1 MSEERETIPTL
12 ENTTK
17 RIIIIGGGPAGLM
30 AATQLLKSDCEIL
43 ILDQK
48 ASVGRKFLVAGDGGF
63 NLTHSET
70 PGEFRDKYDSEWIK
84 KTIRQFS
91 NKDWIRFLKQIG
103 IETKVGSSGKIFPAD
118 EIKPVQVLNAWKE
131 FLAPKVQFVLNTRFL
146 NFDEK
151 QVEVERD
158 GKTEKMDFDYLVLA
172 LGGKSWPVTGSDGA
186 WVPVFEKKGIAMNE
200 FQASNSGLVLYEN
213 WLGDL
218 EGKILKNI
226 RTTCG
231 DQTCTGDLTVTSYG
245 LEGKPAY
252 AINGAL
258 RKMEKPLF
266 KVDFKPQM
274 TNEKVFEI
282 LKKAKNP
289 SQGLKE
295 LKLGEVAVF
304 WIKNFVSKER
314 FLNPKELTKAVK
326 EFPIGIKGFRPI
338 DEVISSAGGVLDT
351 ELSESGELNLFPN
364 VFVAGE
370 MIDWDAPTGGYL
382 IQGCVSSG
390 YVAGKAISKMINWQ

>member
-1 MSEERETIPTL
+1 M
-12 ENTTK
+12 K
-17 RIIIIGGGPAGLM
+17 RVVIIGGGPAGLM
-30 AATQLLKSDCEIL
+30 AAAQLLKSDCEIL

-70 PGEFRDKYDSEWIK
+70 PSEFRDKYDSDWIK
-84 KTIRQFS
+84 QTIRQFS
-91 NKDWIRFLKQIG
+91 NKDFIRFLKLLG
-103 IETKVGSSGKIFPAD
+103 IETKIGSSGKIFPED
-118 EIKPVQVLNAWKE
+118 ELKPIQVLNAWKE
-131 FLAPKVQFVLNTRFL
+131 YLEPKVQFVLNARFL

-151 QVEVERD
+151 QVEIERE
-158 GKTEKMDFDYLVLA
+158 GKTEKIDFDYLVLA

-186 WVPVFEKKGIAMNE
+186 WTTVFEQKGIALNPFE
-200 FQASNSGLVLYEN
+200 ASNSGLVLYEN

-226 RTTCG
+226 RTSCG
-231 DQTCTGDLTVTSYG
+231 NQSCSGDLVCTSYG

-258 RKMEKPLF
+258 RKMEKPVF
-266 KVDFKPQM
+266 KVDLKPQM
-274 TNEKVFEI
+274 ALEKVFEV

-314 FLNPKELTKAVK
+314 FLNPKELAKVIK

-338 DEVISSAGGVLDT
+338 DEVISCAGGVADT
-351 ELSESGELNLFPN
+351 EISEFGELHQFPN

-390 YVAGKAISKMINWQ
+390 YVAGKRISKQMIN

>member
-1 MSEERETIPTL
+1 MERV
-12 ENTTK
+12 
-17 RIIIIGGGPAGLM
+17 IIIGGGPAGLM

-43 ILDQK
+43 LLDQK

-70 PGEFRDKYDSEWIK
+70 QSEFREKYDSDWIK
-84 KTIRQFS
+84 QAVRQFS
-91 NKDWIRFLKQIG
+91 NKDWIKFLKQIG
-103 IETKVGSSGKIFPAD
+103 IETKVGSSGKIFPEDA
-118 EIKPVQVLNAWKE
+118 IKPIQVLNAWKQLLE
-131 FLAPKVQFVLNTRFL
+131 PKVQFMLNTRFVD
-146 NFDEK
+146 FDEK

-158 GKTEKMDFDYLVLA
+158 GKLEKIDFDYLVLA
-172 LGGKSWPVTGSDGA
+172 LGGKSWPITGSDGF
-186 WVPVFEKKGIAMNE
+186 WTTVFEQKGIVLNP
-200 FQASNSGLVLYEN
+200 FQSSNSGLVLYEN

-226 RTTCG
+226 RVSAGNQSCS
-231 DQTCTGDLTVTSYG
+231 GDLVCTSYG
-245 LEGKPAY
+245 LEGKPVY

-258 RKMEKPLF
+258 RKMEKPVF
-266 KVDFKPQM
+266 NVDLKPQM
-274 TNEKVFEI
+274 TQQKVFEV

-295 LKLGEVAVF
+295 LKLGEVAIF
-304 WIKNFVSKER
+304 WIRNFVSKQR
-314 FLNPKELTKAVK
+314 FLDPKELAKAIK
-326 EFPIGIKGFRPI
+326 EFSIGIKGFRPI
-338 DEVISSAGGVLDT
+338 EEVISCAGGVSVS
-351 ELSESGELNLFPN
+351 EISESGELNKFPS

-390 YVAGKAISKMINWQ
+390 YVAGRSIAKQLSSIV

>member
-1 MSEERETIPTL
+1 L
-12 ENTTK
+12 K

-70 PGEFRDKYDSEWIK
+70 PSEFREKYDSEWIK

-91 NKDWIRFLKQIG
+91 NKDWIKFLKQIG

-118 EIKPVQVLNAWKE
+118 EIKPIQVLNAWKE
-131 FLAPKVQFVLNTRFL
+131 FLQPKVEFGLNTRFL
-146 NFDEK
+146 DFDK
-151 QVEVERD
+151 NQVEVERD
-158 GKTEKMDFDYLVLA
+158 GKTEKLDFDYLVLA

-186 WVPVFEKKGIAMNE
+186 WVPAFEKKGIVLNE

-213 WLGDL
+213 WLVDL

-226 RTTCG
+226 QTTCG
-231 DQTCTGDLTVTSYG
+231 NQTCTGDLTITHYG
-245 LEGKPAY
+245 VEGKPAY
-252 AINGAL
+252 GINGAL

-295 LKLGEVAVF
+295 LKLSEVAIF

-314 FLNPKELTKAVK
+314 FLNPKELTKAIK

-338 DEVISSAGGVLDT
+338 DEVISCAGGVADT
-351 ELSESGELNLFPN
+351 ELTESGELNQFPN

-390 YVAGKAISKMINWQ
+390 YVAGKAISKMIN

>member
-1 MSEERETIPTL
+1 M
-12 ENTTK
+12 K

-43 ILDQK
+43 LLDQK

-70 PGEFRDKYDSEWIK
+70 PSEFRDKYDSEWIK
-84 KTIRQFS
+84 KAIRQFS
-91 NKDWIRFLKQIG
+91 NKDWIKFLKQIG

-118 EIKPVQVLNAWKE
+118 EIKPIQVLNAWKE
-131 FLAPKVQFVLNTRFL
+131 FLAPKVQFMLNTRFV
-146 NFDEK
+146 NFDEN
-151 QVEVERD
+151 QVEVD
-158 GKTEKMDFDYLVLA
+158 ISTSLNTPGKTEKLDFDYLVLA
-172 LGGKSWPVTGSDGA
+172 LGGKSWSVTGSDGA
-186 WVPVFEKKGIAMNE
+186 WFPILAQKGIALNE
-200 FQASNSGLVLYEN
+200 FLPSNSGLVLYEN

-226 RTTCG
+226 QTSCG
-231 DQTCTGDLTVTSYG
+231 NQSCTGDLTITQYG
-245 LEGKPAY
+245 VEGKPAY

-258 RKMEKPLF
+258 RKMEKPVF

-274 TNEKVFEI
+274 TSDKVFEI

-295 LKLGEVAVF
+295 LKLGEVAIF
-304 WIKNFVSKER
+304 WIKTFVSKER
-314 FLNPKELTKAVK
+314 FLNPKELTKAIK

-338 DEVISSAGGVLDT
+338 DEVISTAGGVAD
-351 ELSESGELNLFPN
+351 SEISEFGELNQFPN

-382 IQGCVSSG
+382 IQGSVSSG
-390 YVAGKAISKMINWQ
+390 YVAGKAISRAFDSAQSPE

>member
-1 MSEERETIPTL
+1 M
-12 ENTTK
+12 K
-17 RIIIIGGGPAGLM
+17 RVVIIGGGPAGLM
-30 AATQLLKSDCEIL
+30 AATQLVKSDCEIL

-70 PGEFRDKYDSEWIK
+70 PSEFRDKYDSDWIK
-84 KTIRQFS
+84 QTIRQFS

-103 IETKVGSSGKIFPAD
+103 IETKVGSSGKIFPEDA
-118 EIKPVQVLNAWKE
+118 IKPIQVLNAWKQ
-131 FLAPKVQFVLNTRFL
+131 FLEPRVQIVLNSRFL
-146 NFDEK
+146 NFDQK
-151 QVEVERD
+151 QVSIERE
-158 GKTEKMDFDYLVLA
+158 GKEEKIDFDYLVLG
-172 LGGKSWPVTGSDGA
+172 LGGKSWSVTGSDGA
-186 WVPVFEKKGIAMNE
+186 WTAVFEEKGIALNP
-200 FQASNSGLVLYEN
+200 FQPSNSGLVLYDN
-213 WLGDL
+213 WLSDV

-226 RTTCG
+226 RVSCG
-231 DQTCTGDLTVTSYG
+231 NQSCSGDLVCTAYG

-258 RKMEKPLF
+258 RTMEKPVF
-266 KVDFKPQM
+266 KVDLKPQM
-274 TNEKVFEI
+274 APEKVFEI

-295 LKLGEVAVF
+295 LKLGEVAIF

-314 FLNPKELTKAVK
+314 FLNPKELAKAIK
-326 EFPIGIKGFRPI
+326 EFPIGIKGFRPM
-338 DEVISSAGGVLDT
+338 DEVISTAGGVSDT
-351 ELSESGELNLFPN
+351 EISESGELNQFPN

-390 YVAGKAISKMINWQ
+390 YVAGKAISRAFDSAQSPE

>member
-1 MSEERETIPTL
+1 
-12 ENTTK
+12 
-17 RIIIIGGGPAGLM
+17 M

-43 ILDQK
+43 LLDQK

-63 NLTHSET
+63 NLTHSQSKTELL
-70 PGEFRDKYDSEWIK
+70 ENYDSEWIK
-84 KTIRQFS
+84 QAIKQFS
-91 NKDWIRFLKQIG
+91 NKDFIKFLRQIG
-103 IETKVGSSGKIFPAD
+103 IETKVGSSGKIFPLD
-118 EIKPVQVLNAWKE
+118 EIKPIQVLNAWKQLLE
-131 FLAPKVQFVLNTRFL
+131 PKVQFVLSARFL

-151 QVEVERD
+151 QVEIERE
-158 GKTEKMDFDYLVLA
+158 GKAEKLDFDYLVLA

-186 WVPVFEKKGIAMNE
+186 WTSIFGQKSIEMNPFES
-200 FQASNSGLVLYEN
+200 SNSGLVLYEN

-226 RTTCG
+226 QTSCG
-231 DQTCTGDLTVTSYG
+231 NQSCAGDLVCTAYG

-258 RKMEKPLF
+258 RKMEKPVF

-274 TNEKVFEI
+274 TSQKVFEI

-314 FLNPKELTKAVK
+314 FLNPKELTKAIK
-326 EFPIGIKGFRPI
+326 EFSIGIKGFRPI
-338 DEVISSAGGVLDT
+338 EEVISSAGGVAVT
-351 ELSESGELNLFPN
+351 EISETGELNTFPN
-364 VFVAGE
+364 VFCAGE
-370 MIDWDAPTGGYL
+370 MLDWDAPTGGYL

-390 YVAGKAISKMINWQ
+390 YVVGKAIAGKIIS

>member
-1 MSEERETIPTL
+1 M
-12 ENTTK
+12 K
-17 RIIIIGGGPAGLM
+17 RVIIIGGGPAGLM

-70 PGEFRDKYDSEWIK
+70 PSEFRDKYDSEWIK
-84 KTIRQFS
+84 KAIRQFS
-91 NKDWIRFLKQIG
+91 NKDWIKFLKQIG
-103 IETKVGSSGKIFPAD
+103 IETKIGSSGKIFPVD
-118 EIKPVQVLNAWKE
+118 EIKPIQVLNAWKE
-131 FLAPKVQFVLNTRFL
+131 FLNPKVEFVLNTTFL
-146 NFDEK
+146 NFDDK
-151 QVEVERD
+151 QVEVQRE
-158 GKTEKMDFDYLVLA
+158 GKIEKLAFDYLIFA

-186 WVPVFEKKGIAMNE
+186 WVPTFEKKGIAINE

-213 WLGDL
+213 WLADL

-226 RTTCG
+226 QTSCG
-231 DQTCTGDLTVTSYG
+231 NQSCGGDLVFTSYG
-245 LEGKPAY
+245 VEGKPAY

-258 RKMEKPLF
+258 RKMEKPVF

-274 TNEKVFEI
+274 TTEKVFEI

-295 LKLGEVAVF
+295 LKLGEVAIF
-304 WIKNFVSKER
+304 WIKTFVSKER
-314 FLNPKELTKAVK
+314 FLNPKELAKAIK

-338 DEVISSAGGVLDT
+338 DEVISSAGGIADT
-351 ELSESGELNLFPN
+351 EISEFGELNQFPN

-390 YVAGKAISKMINWQ
+390 YVAGKRIAKQFDGLIV

>member
-1 MSEERETIPTL
+1 MT
-12 ENTTK
+12 
-17 RIIIIGGGPAGLM
+17 
-30 AATQLLKSDCEIL
+30 ATQLLKSDCEIIL
-43 ILDQK
+43 LDQK

-63 NLTHSET
+63 NLTHSENKL
-70 PGEFRDKYDSEWIK
+70 ELMEKYDSDWMK
-84 KTIRQFS
+84 QAIRAFP
-91 NKDWIRFLKQIG
+91 NKDFIKFLKQIG
-103 IETKVGSSGKIFPAD
+103 IETKIGSSGKIFPED
-118 EIKPVQVLNAWKE
+118 EIKPIQVLNAWKQHLE
-131 FLAPKVQFVLNTRFL
+131 SRVQFQLNCRFV
-146 NFDEK
+146 NFEGNELTVEK
-151 QVEVERD
+151 E
-158 GKTEKMDFDYLVLA
+158 GKSEKITFDYLVLA
-172 LGGKSWPVTGSDGA
+172 LGGKSWPVTGSDGG
-186 WVPVFEKKGIAMNE
+186 WTQIFEQKGISLTP

-213 WLGDL
+213 WLSDL

-226 RTTCG
+226 RTSCG
-231 DQTCTGDLTVTSYG
+231 NQNCSGDLVCTSYG

-258 RKMEKPLF
+258 RKMEKPVF
-266 KVDFKPQM
+266 KVDLKPQM
-274 TNEKVFEI
+274 TTEKILEI

-295 LKLGEVAVF
+295 LKLGEVAIF

-314 FLNPKELTKAVK
+314 FLNPKELAKAIK

-338 DEVISSAGGVLDT
+338 EEVISCAGGVSDT
-351 ELSESGELNLFPN
+351 EISESGELNKFPN

-390 YVAGKAISKMINWQ
+390 YISGRAIRNHLLEE

>member
-1 MSEERETIPTL
+1 L
-12 ENTTK
+12 K
-17 RIIIIGGGPAGLM
+17 RVVIIGGGPAGLM

-43 ILDQK
+43 LLDQK

-63 NLTHSET
+63 NLTHSENKL
-70 PGEFRDKYDSEWIK
+70 ELMEKYDSDWMK
-84 KTIRQFS
+84 QAVRTFP
-91 NKDWIRFLKQIG
+91 NKDFIKFLKQIG
-103 IETKVGSSGKIFPAD
+103 IETKVGSSGKIFPED
-118 EIKPVQVLNAWKE
+118 EIKPIQVLNAWKQHLE
-131 FLAPKVQFVLNTRFL
+131 GRVQFQLNCRFV
-146 NFDEK
+146 NFEENELTFEREGKSEK
-151 QVEVERD
+151 I
-158 GKTEKMDFDYLVLA
+158 TFDYLILA
-172 LGGKSWPVTGSDGA
+172 LGGKSWPVTGSDGV
-186 WVPVFEKKGIAMNE
+186 WTQIFEEKGISLTP
-200 FQASNSGLVLYEN
+200 FQPSNSGLVLYDN
-213 WLGDL
+213 WLSDL

-226 RTTCG
+226 RASCG
-231 DQTCTGDLTVTSYG
+231 NQSCSGDLVCTSYG

-258 RKMEKPLF
+258 RKMEKPVF
-266 KVDFKPQM
+266 KVDLKPQM
-274 TNEKVFEI
+274 NTEKVLEI

-295 LKLGEVAVF
+295 LKLGEVAIF

-314 FLNPKELTKAVK
+314 FLNPKELAKAIK

-338 DEVISSAGGVLDT
+338 EEVISCAGGVSDT
-351 ELSESGELNLFPN
+351 EISESGELNKFPN

-390 YVAGKAISKMINWQ
+390 YTSGRAIRNRLLEE

>member
-1 MSEERETIPTL
+1 
-12 ENTTK
+12 
-17 RIIIIGGGPAGLM
+17 M

-43 ILDQK
+43 LLDQK

-70 PGEFRDKYDSEWIK
+70 PSEFREKYDSEWIK
-84 KTIRQFS
+84 KAIRQFS
-91 NKDWIRFLKQIG
+91 NKDWIKFLKQIG

-118 EIKPVQVLNAWKE
+118 EIKPIQVLNAWKE
-131 FLAPKVQFVLNTRFL
+131 FLTPKVEFLLNTRFIDFAK
-146 NFDEK
+146 N

-158 GKTEKMDFDYLVLA
+158 GKTEKLDFDYLVLA
-172 LGGKSWPVTGSDGA
+172 LGGRSWPVTGSDGA
-186 WVPVFEKKGIAMNE
+186 WVPVFEEKEIAMSE

-226 RTTCG
+226 QTTCG
-231 DQTCTGDLTVTSYG
+231 NQTCAGDLTITHYG
-245 LEGKPAY
+245 IEGKPAY
-252 AINGAL
+252 AINNAL

-266 KVDFKPQM
+266 KIDFKPQM

-295 LKLGEVAVF
+295 LKLGEVAIF

-314 FLNPKELTKAVK
+314 FLNPKELTKAIK

-338 DEVISSAGGVLDT
+338 DEVISCAGGVLD
-351 ELSESGELNLFPN
+351 SEISEFGELNRFPH

-390 YVAGKAISKMINWQ
+390 YVAGKAIKLRVEN

>member
-1 MSEERETIPTL
+1 M
-12 ENTTK
+12 K
-17 RIIIIGGGPAGLM
+17 RIVIVGGGPAGLM

-43 ILDQK
+43 LIDQK

-70 PGEFRDKYDSEWIK
+70 PSEFREKYDSDWIK
-84 KTIRQFS
+84 QAVRQFS
-91 NKDWIRFLKQIG
+91 NKDWIKFLKQIG
-103 IETKVGSSGKIFPAD
+103 IETTIGSSGKIFPVD
-118 EIKPVQVLNAWKE
+118 ETKPVQVLNAWKQ
-131 FLAPKVQFVLNTRFL
+131 FLEPKVQFMLNARFVD
-146 NFDEK
+146 FDPEH
-151 QVEVERD
+151 VEVERD
-158 GKTEKMDFDYLVLA
+158 GKSEKINFDYLVLA
-172 LGGKSWPVTGSDGA
+172 LGAKSWPVTGSDGA
-186 WVPVFEKKGIAMNE
+186 WTSVFEQKGIDLNP
-200 FQASNSGLVLYEN
+200 FQPSNSGLVLYEN

-226 RTTCG
+226 HVSCG
-231 DQTCTGDLTVTSYG
+231 NQSCSGDLVCTTYG
-245 LEGKPAY
+245 LEGKPVY

-258 RKMEKPLF
+258 RKMEKPVF
-266 KVDFKPQM
+266 SVDLKPQM
-274 TNEKVFEI
+274 TLQKVFEV

-295 LKLGEVAVF
+295 LKLGEVAIF
-304 WIKNFVSKER
+304 WIKNFVSKQR
-314 FLNPKELTKAVK
+314 FLDPKELAKAIK

-338 DEVISSAGGVLDT
+338 EEVISCAGGIADS
-351 ELSESGELNLFPN
+351 EISESGELHKFPG

-390 YVAGKAISKMINWQ
+390 YVAGKAIKWRVEN

>member
-1 MSEERETIPTL
+1 M
-12 ENTTK
+12 K
-17 RIIIIGGGPAGLM
+17 RVIIIGGGPAGLM

-43 ILDQK
+43 LLDQK

-70 PGEFRDKYDSEWIK
+70 QSEFREKYDSDWIK
-84 KTIRQFS
+84 QAVKQFS
-91 NKDWIRFLKQIG
+91 NKDWIKFLKQIG
-103 IETKVGSSGKIFPAD
+103 IETKVGSSGKIFPEDA
-118 EIKPVQVLNAWKE
+118 IKPIQVLNAWKQLLE
-131 FLAPKVQFVLNTRFL
+131 PRIQFILNTRFVD
-146 NFDEK
+146 FDEK

-158 GKTEKMDFDYLVLA
+158 GKLEKIDFDYLVLA
-172 LGGKSWPVTGSDGA
+172 LGGKSWPVTGSDGFWTA
-186 WVPVFEKKGIAMNE
+186 VFEQKGIVLNP
-200 FQASNSGLVLYEN
+200 FQSSNSGLVLYEN

-226 RTTCG
+226 RVSAG
-231 DQTCTGDLTVTSYG
+231 DQSCSGDLVCTSYG

-258 RKMEKPLF
+258 RKMEKPF
-266 KVDFKPQM
+266 FNVDLKPQM
-274 TNEKVFEI
+274 TQQKVFEV

-295 LKLGEVAVF
+295 LKLGEVAIF
-304 WIKNFVSKER
+304 WIRNFVSKQR
-314 FLNPKELTKAVK
+314 FLDPKELAKAIK
-326 EFPIGIKGFRPI
+326 EFSIGIKGFRPI
-338 DEVISSAGGVLDT
+338 EEVISCAGGVSDA
-351 ELSESGELNLFPN
+351 EISESGELNKFPN

-390 YVAGKAISKMINWQ
+390 CISGKTIRNRLLAE

>member
-1 MSEERETIPTL
+1 
-12 ENTTK
+12 
-17 RIIIIGGGPAGLM
+17 M
-30 AATQLLKSDCEIL
+30 AAAQLLKSDCEIL

-70 PGEFRDKYDSEWIK
+70 PSEFRDKYDSDWIK
-84 KTIRQFS
+84 QTIRQFS
-91 NKDWIRFLKQIG
+91 NKDFIRFLKLLG
-103 IETKVGSSGKIFPAD
+103 IETKIGSSGKIFPED
-118 EIKPVQVLNAWKE
+118 ELKPIQVLNAWKE
-131 FLAPKVQFVLNTRFL
+131 YLEPKVQFVLNARFL

-151 QVEVERD
+151 QVEIERE
-158 GKTEKMDFDYLVLA
+158 GKTEKIDFDYLVLA

-186 WVPVFEKKGIAMNE
+186 WTTVFEQKGIALNPFE
-200 FQASNSGLVLYEN
+200 ASNSGLVLYEN

-226 RTTCG
+226 RTSCG
-231 DQTCTGDLTVTSYG
+231 NQSCSGDLVCTSYG

-258 RKMEKPLF
+258 RKMEKPVF
-266 KVDFKPQM
+266 KVDLKPQM
-274 TNEKVFEI
+274 ALEKVFEV

-314 FLNPKELTKAVK
+314 FLNPKELAKVIK

-338 DEVISSAGGVLDT
+338 DEVISCAGGVADT
-351 ELSESGELNLFPN
+351 EISEFGELHQFPN

-390 YVAGKAISKMINWQ
+390 YVAGKRISKQMIN

>member
-1 MSEERETIPTL
+1 M
-12 ENTTK
+12 K
-17 RIIIIGGGPAGLM
+17 RVIIIGGGPAGLM
-30 AATQLLKSDCEIL
+30 TATQLLKSDCEIL
-43 ILDQK
+43 LLDQK

-70 PGEFRDKYDSEWIK
+70 QSEFREKYDSDWIK
-84 KTIRQFS
+84 QAVRQFS
-91 NKDWIRFLKQIG
+91 NKDWIKFLKQIG
-103 IETKVGSSGKIFPAD
+103 IETKVGSSGKIFPEDA
-118 EIKPVQVLNAWKE
+118 IKPIQVLNAWKQLLE
-131 FLAPKVQFVLNTRFL
+131 PRVQFMLNTRFVD
-146 NFDEK
+146 FDEK

-158 GKTEKMDFDYLVLA
+158 GKLEKIDFDYLVLA
-172 LGGKSWPVTGSDGA
+172 LGGKSWPVTGSDGL
-186 WVPVFEKKGIAMNE
+186 WTSVFEQKGIALNP

-226 RTTCG
+226 RVSAGNQSCS
-231 DQTCTGDLTVTSYG
+231 GDLVCTSYG

-258 RKMEKPLF
+258 RKMEKPVF
-266 KVDFKPQM
+266 NVDLKPQM
-274 TNEKVFEI
+274 TLQKVFEV

-295 LKLGEVAVF
+295 LKLGEVAIF
-304 WIKNFVSKER
+304 WIRNFVSKQR
-314 FLNPKELTKAVK
+314 FLDPKELAKAIK
-326 EFPIGIKGFRPI
+326 EFSIGIKGFRPI
-338 DEVISSAGGVLDT
+338 EEVISCAGGVSDA
-351 ELSESGELNLFPN
+351 EISESGELNKFPN

-370 MIDWDAPTGGYL
+370 MVDWDAPTGGYL

-390 YVAGKAISKMINWQ
+390 YVAGKAISRVINL

>member
-1 MSEERETIPTL
+1 M
-12 ENTTK
+12 
-17 RIIIIGGGPAGLM
+17 M
-30 AATQLLKSDCEIL
+30 AATQLLKSDCEI
-43 ILDQK
+43 ILFDQK

-70 PGEFRDKYDSEWIK
+70 PSEFREKYDSEWIK
-84 KTIRQFS
+84 KTLRQFS

-103 IETKVGSSGKIFPAD
+103 IETQVGSSGKIFPAD
-118 EIKPVQVLNAWKE
+118 EIKPIQVLNAWKE
-131 FLAPKVQFVLNTRFL
+131 FLAPKVTFSLNTRLLDF
-146 NFDEK
+146 NST
-151 QVEVERD
+151 QVTVERE
-158 GKTEKMDFDYLVLA
+158 GKTEKLNFDYLVLA
-172 LGGKSWPVTGSDGA
+172 LGGKSWSVTGSDGA
-186 WVPVFEKKGIAMNE
+186 WVPALEQKGIAMNP

-226 RTTCG
+226 QTSCG
-231 DQTCTGDLTVTSYG
+231 NQTCAGDLVCTSYG

-252 AINGAL
+252 AINAAL
-258 RKMEKPLF
+258 RKMEKPVF
-266 KVDFKPQM
+266 KVDLKPQM
-274 TNEKVFEI
+274 TKEKIFEI

-295 LKLGEVAVF
+295 LKLGEVALF

-314 FLNPKELTKAVK
+314 FLNPKELSSAIK
-326 EFPIGIKGFRPI
+326 EFSIGIKGFRPI
-338 DEVISSAGGVLDT
+338 DEVISCAGGVASS
-351 ELSESGELNLFPN
+351 EISESGELNQFPN

-390 YVAGKAISKMINWQ
+390 YVSGRAIRNRLLEE

>member
-1 MSEERETIPTL
+1 M
-12 ENTTK
+12 K
-17 RIIIIGGGPAGLM
+17 RILIIGGGPAGLM

-63 NLTHSET
+63 NLTHSQSKTELL
-70 PGEFRDKYDSEWIK
+70 EKYDSEWIK
-84 KTIRQFS
+84 QAIKQFS
-91 NKDWIRFLKQIG
+91 NKDFIKFLKQIG
-103 IETKVGSSGKIFPAD
+103 IETKVGSSGKIFPLD
-118 EIKPVQVLNAWKE
+118 EIKPIQVLNAWKQ
-131 FLAPKVQFVLNTRFL
+131 FLEPKVQFVLNTRFL
-146 NFDEK
+146 NFDQKHIEI
-151 QVEVERD
+151 ERE
-158 GKTEKMDFDYLVLA
+158 GKTEKLDFDYLVLA

-186 WVPVFEKKGIAMNE
+186 WVSIFEEKGIEMVP

-226 RTTCG
+226 QTSCG
-231 DQTCTGDLTVTSYG
+231 NQTCAGDLVCTSYG

-258 RKMEKPLF
+258 RKMEKPVF
-266 KVDFKPQM
+266 KIDLKPQM
-274 TNEKVFEI
+274 TSGKVFEI

-295 LKLGEVAVF
+295 LKLGEVAIF

-314 FLNPKELTKAVK
+314 FLNPKELAKAIK
-326 EFPIGIKGFRPI
+326 EFPVGIKGFRPI
-338 DEVISSAGGVLDT
+338 DEVISCSGGVSDS
-351 ELSESGELNLFPN
+351 ELSEFGELNKFPN

-390 YVAGKAISKMINWQ
+390 FVAGKAISKMIN

>member
-1 MSEERETIPTL
+1 
-12 ENTTK
+12 
-17 RIIIIGGGPAGLM
+17 M

-43 ILDQK
+43 LLDQK

-70 PGEFRDKYDSEWIK
+70 PSEFREKYDSDWIRQVV
-84 KTIRQFS
+84 RQFS
-91 NKDWIRFLKQIG
+91 NKDWIKFLKQIG
-103 IETKVGSSGKIFPAD
+103 IETKIGSSGKIFPEDA
-118 EIKPVQVLNAWKE
+118 IKPIQVLNAWKQLLE
-131 FLAPKVQFVLNTRFL
+131 SKVQFMLNTRFVD
-146 NFDEK
+146 FDEK

-158 GKTEKMDFDYLVLA
+158 GKLEKIHFDYLVLA
-172 LGGKSWPVTGSDGA
+172 LGGKSWPVTGSDGF
-186 WVPVFEKKGIAMNE
+186 WTPVFEQKGIVLNP
-200 FQASNSGLVLYEN
+200 FQSSNSGLVLYEN

-226 RTTCG
+226 RVSAGNQSCS
-231 DQTCTGDLTVTSYG
+231 GDLVCTSYG

-258 RKMEKPLF
+258 RKMEKPVF
-266 KVDFKPQM
+266 KVDLKPQM
-274 TNEKVFEI
+274 TQQKVFEV

-295 LKLGEVAVF
+295 LKLGEVAIF
-304 WIKNFVSKER
+304 WIRNFVSKQR
-314 FLNPKELTKAVK
+314 FLDPKELAKAIK
-326 EFPIGIKGFRPI
+326 EFSIGIKGFRPI
-338 DEVISSAGGVLDT
+338 EEVISCAGGVADS
-351 ELSESGELNLFPN
+351 EISESGELNKFPN

-390 YVAGKAISKMINWQ
+390 YVSGKAIKLKMEN

>member
-1 MSEERETIPTL
+1 M
-12 ENTTK
+12 K
-17 RIIIIGGGPAGLM
+17 RVIIIGGGPAGLM

-43 ILDQK
+43 LLDQK

-70 PGEFRDKYDSEWIK
+70 PSEFRDKYDSEWIK

-91 NKDWIRFLKQIG
+91 NKDWIKFLKQIG

-118 EIKPVQVLNAWKE
+118 EIKPIQVLNAWKE
-131 FLAPKVQFVLNTRFL
+131 FLAPKVEFIMNTTFVDFN
-146 NFDEK
+146 EK
-151 QVEVERD
+151 QVIVEKE
-158 GKTEKMDFDYLVLA
+158 GEQEKLDFDYLILA
-172 LGGKSWPVTGSDGA
+172 LGGKSWPVTGSDGS
-186 WVPVFEKKGIAMNE
+186 WVPVFEKKGIQVEE

-218 EGKILKNI
+218 EGKVLKNI
-226 RTTCG
+226 RTFCG
-231 DQTCTGDLTVTSYG
+231 SQSCAGDLVCTSYG

-252 AINGAL
+252 AINAAL
-258 RKMEKPLF
+258 RKMEKPVF
-266 KVDFKPQM
+266 KVDLKPQM
-274 TNEKVFEI
+274 TSEKVFEI

-295 LKLGEVAVF
+295 LKLGEVAVS
-304 WIKNFVSKER
+304 WIRNFVSKER
-314 FLNPKELTKAVK
+314 FLNPKELAKAIK

-338 DEVISSAGGVLDT
+338 EEVISCAGGVAN
-351 ELSESGELNLFPN
+351 SEISEFGELNQFPK

-390 YVAGKAISKMINWQ
+390 YVAGKAIKLRIEN

>member
-1 MSEERETIPTL
+1 
-12 ENTTK
+12 
-17 RIIIIGGGPAGLM
+17 M

-43 ILDQK
+43 LLDQK

-70 PGEFRDKYDSEWIK
+70 PSEFRDKYDSDWIK
-84 KTIRQFS
+84 NTIRQFS
-91 NKDWIRFLKQIG
+91 NKDWIKFLKQIG

-118 EIKPVQVLNAWKE
+118 EIKPIQVLNAWKE
-131 FLAPKVQFVLNTRFL
+131 FLASKVQFVLNTRFL

-158 GKTEKMDFDYLVLA
+158 GKKEKLDFDYLVLA

-186 WVPVFEKKGIAMNE
+186 WVQGFEEKGIIVTPFE
-200 FQASNSGLVLYEN
+200 SSNSGLVLYEN
-213 WLGDL
+213 WIEGL

-226 RTTCG
+226 QTSCG
-231 DQTCTGDLTVTSYG
+231 NQSCSGDLVCTSYG

-258 RKMEKPLF
+258 RKMEKPVF
-266 KVDFKPQM
+266 KVDLKPQM
-274 TNEKVFEI
+274 TPEKVFEI

-295 LKLGEVAVF
+295 LKMGEVAVF
-304 WIKNFVSKER
+304 WIRNFVSKER
-314 FLNPKELTKAVK
+314 FLNPKELAKAIK

-338 DEVISSAGGVLDT
+338 DEVISCAGGVAESEIT
-351 ELSESGELNLFPN
+351 ESGELNRYPT

-390 YVAGKAISKMINWQ
+390 YVAGKAISKIIN

>member
-1 MSEERETIPTL
+1 M
-12 ENTTK
+12 K
-17 RIIIIGGGPAGLM
+17 RVIIIGGGPAGLM

-43 ILDQK
+43 LLDQK

-70 PGEFRDKYDSEWIK
+70 PSEFRDKYDSDWIK
-84 KTIRQFS
+84 NTIRQFS
-91 NKDWIRFLKQIG
+91 NKDWIKFLKQIG

-118 EIKPVQVLNAWKE
+118 EIKPIQVLNAWKE
-131 FLAPKVQFVLNTRFL
+131 FLASKVQFVLNTRFL

-158 GKTEKMDFDYLVLA
+158 GKKEKLDFDYLVLA

-186 WVPVFEKKGIAMNE
+186 WVQGFEEKGIIVTPFE
-200 FQASNSGLVLYEN
+200 SSNSGLVLYEN
-213 WLGDL
+213 WIEGL

-226 RTTCG
+226 QTSCG
-231 DQTCTGDLTVTSYG
+231 NQSCSGDLVCTSYG

-258 RKMEKPLF
+258 RKMEKPVF
-266 KVDFKPQM
+266 KVDLKPQM
-274 TNEKVFEI
+274 TPEKVFEI

-295 LKLGEVAVF
+295 LKMGEVAVF
-304 WIKNFVSKER
+304 WIRNFVSKER
-314 FLNPKELTKAVK
+314 FLNPKELAKAIK

-338 DEVISSAGGVLDT
+338 DEVISCAGGVAESEIT
-351 ELSESGELNLFPN
+351 ESGELNRYPT

-390 YVAGKAISKMINWQ
+390 YVAGKAISKIIN

>member
-1 MSEERETIPTL
+1 M
-12 ENTTK
+12 K
-17 RIIIIGGGPAGLM
+17 RVIIIGGGPAGLM

-43 ILDQK
+43 LLDQK

-70 PGEFRDKYDSEWIK
+70 PGEFREKYDSDWIK
-84 KTIRQFS
+84 QAVKQFS
-91 NKDWIRFLKQIG
+91 NKDWIKFLKQIG
-103 IETKVGSSGKIFPAD
+103 IDTKVGSSGKIFPEDA
-118 EIKPVQVLNAWKE
+118 IKPIQVLNAWKQLLE
-131 FLAPKVQFVLNTRFL
+131 PRVQFMLNTRFVD
-146 NFDEK
+146 FDEK

-158 GKTEKMDFDYLVLA
+158 GKLEKIDFDYLVLA
-172 LGGKSWPVTGSDGA
+172 LGGKSWPVTGSDGF
-186 WVPVFEKKGIAMNE
+186 WTSVFEQKGIVLNP
-200 FQASNSGLVLYEN
+200 FQSSNSGLVLYEN

-226 RTTCG
+226 RVSAGNQSCS
-231 DQTCTGDLTVTSYG
+231 GDLVCTSYG

-258 RKMEKPLF
+258 RKMEKPVF
-266 KVDFKPQM
+266 NVDLKPQM
-274 TNEKVFEI
+274 TQQKVFEV

-295 LKLGEVAVF
+295 LKLGEVAIF
-304 WIKNFVSKER
+304 WIRNFVSKQR
-314 FLNPKELTKAVK
+314 FLDPKELAKAIK
-326 EFPIGIKGFRPI
+326 EFSIGIKGFRPI
-338 DEVISSAGGVLDT
+338 EEVISCAGGVSDA
-351 ELSESGELNLFPN
+351 EISESGELNKFPN

-390 YVAGKAISKMINWQ
+390 CISGKTIRNRLLAE

>member
-1 MSEERETIPTL
+1 M
-12 ENTTK
+12 K
-17 RIIIIGGGPAGLM
+17 RVIIIGGGPAGLM
-30 AATQLLKSDCEIL
+30 TATQLLKSDCEIL
-43 ILDQK
+43 LLDQK

-70 PGEFRDKYDSEWIK
+70 QSEFREKYDSDWIK
-84 KTIRQFS
+84 QAVRQFS
-91 NKDWIRFLKQIG
+91 NKDWIKFLKQIG
-103 IETKVGSSGKIFPAD
+103 IETKVGSSGKIFPEDA
-118 EIKPVQVLNAWKE
+118 IKPIQVLNAWKQLLE
-131 FLAPKVQFVLNTRFL
+131 PRVKFMLNTRFVD
-146 NFDEK
+146 FDEK

-158 GKTEKMDFDYLVLA
+158 GKLEKIDFDYLVLA
-172 LGGKSWPVTGSDGA
+172 LGGKSWPVTGSDGL
-186 WVPVFEKKGIAMNE
+186 WTSVFEQKGIALNP

-226 RTTCG
+226 RVSAGNQSCS
-231 DQTCTGDLTVTSYG
+231 GDLVCTSYG

-258 RKMEKPLF
+258 RKMEKPVF
-266 KVDFKPQM
+266 NVDLKPQM
-274 TNEKVFEI
+274 TLQKVFEV

-295 LKLGEVAVF
+295 LKLGEVAIF
-304 WIKNFVSKER
+304 WIRNFVSKQR
-314 FLNPKELTKAVK
+314 FLDPKERAKAIK
-326 EFPIGIKGFRPI
+326 EFSIGIKGFRPI
-338 DEVISSAGGVLDT
+338 EEVISCAGGVSDA
-351 ELSESGELNLFPN
+351 EISESGELNKFPN

-370 MIDWDAPTGGYL
+370 MVDWDAPTGGYL

-390 YVAGKAISKMINWQ
+390 YVAGKAISRVINL

>member
-1 MSEERETIPTL
+1 
-12 ENTTK
+12 
-17 RIIIIGGGPAGLM
+17 M

-63 NLTHSET
+63 NLTHSQSKTELL
-70 PGEFRDKYDSEWIK
+70 EKYDSEWIK
-84 KTIRQFS
+84 QAIKQFS
-91 NKDWIRFLKQIG
+91 NKDFIKFLRQIG
-103 IETKVGSSGKIFPAD
+103 IETKVGSSGKIFPLD
-118 EIKPVQVLNAWKE
+118 EIKPIQVLNAWKQ
-131 FLAPKVQFVLNTRFL
+131 FLEPKVQFVLNARFL

-151 QVEVERD
+151 QIEIDRE
-158 GKTEKMDFDYLVLA
+158 GKREKLDFDYLVLA

-186 WVPVFEKKGIAMNE
+186 WTSIFGQKDIEMNPFES
-200 FQASNSGLVLYEN
+200 SNSGLVLYEN

-226 RTTCG
+226 QTSCG
-231 DQTCTGDLTVTSYG
+231 NQSCAGDLVCTAYG

-258 RKMEKPLF
+258 RKMEKPAF

-274 TNEKVFEI
+274 TSQKVFEI

-295 LKLGEVAVF
+295 LKLGEVAIF

-314 FLNPKELTKAVK
+314 FLNPKELSKAIK
-326 EFPIGIKGFRPI
+326 EFSIGIKGFRPI
-338 DEVISSAGGVLDT
+338 EEVISSAGGVAIS
-351 ELSESGELNLFPN
+351 EISESGELHKFPN
-364 VFVAGE
+364 VFCAGE
-370 MIDWDAPTGGYL
+370 MLDWDAPTGGYL

-390 YVAGKAISKMINWQ
+390 YVAGKAIKDKLSLSMM